1 MHIYWLEMQLI
12 DIYKK
17 PNNYPLIDSILTIV
31 C

>member
-1 MHIYWLEMQLI
+1 MQLI